1 MDKKQLKQIIEEYEK
16 AYAEHNAII
25 KESKNI
31 SELCSNYARYCG
43 RLEALLMYIEIE
55 SGVLN

>member
-1 MDKKQLKQIIEEYEK
+1 MDKERIKLLVEEYEK
-16 AYAEHNAII
+16 EYAKHNELI

-43 RLEALLMYIEIE
+43 HLEAILMTLEIE
-55 SGVLN
+55 SGVLR

>member
-1 MDKKQLKQIIEEYEK
+1 MDKSQLKILIEQYENL
-16 AYAEHNAII
+16 YQEHNQMI

-43 RLEALLMYIEIE
+43 RLEAILMAIEIE
-55 SGVLN
+55 SGVLR